1 MENIVVC
8 TVYAYRK
15 ETSFI
20 NPHSFAMRNSRARDV
35 VGSAARGWINNQSNQ
50 NQSKRDDDDG
60 DDAID
65 TDRGGVEETNRIV
78 VGIVVVVVAK

>member
-1 MENIVVC
+1 V
-8 TVYAYRK
+8 
-15 ETSFI
+15 
-20 NPHSFAMRNSRARDV
+20 D
-35 VGSAARGWINNQSNQ
+35 NQSNQ

-78 VGIVVVVVAK
+78 VGIVVVVAK